1 MSRETCQTYGCNLIP
16 QKNDKNG
23 KSSRKIV
30 DMRSTKIVT
39 SFIKDNEKLLI
50 LKRSDK
56 VKSMKGLWAG
66 ISGMIENNEEPL
78 SRAKIEIFEEAG
90 ITEDKITLIKAS
102 EEMKIHSP
110 QYKNHEW
117 EIFPFLFESSK
128 PTIKLNW
135 ENSDFKWINMKELEN
150 YETVP
155 SLQKVL
161 FNLL

>member
-1 MSRETCQTYGCNLIP
+1 
-16 QKNDKNG
+16 
-23 KSSRKIV
+23 
-30 DMRSTKIVT
+30 MRSTKIVT
-39 SFIKDNEKLLI
+39 SFIRDNDKLLI

-66 ISGMIENNEEPL
+66 ISGIIENNEEPL
-78 SRAKIEIFEEAG
+78 SRAKIEIFEEVG
-90 ITEDKITLIKAS
+90 ISEDKITLIKAT
-102 EEMKIHSP
+102 EEMKVNSP

-128 PTIKLNW
+128 PEIKLNW
-135 ENSDFKWINMKELEN
+135 ENSDFKWIEIEELEN
-150 YETVP
+150 FETVP